1 MLYLVMEYCERSL
14 NDHYV
19 AYREAGKIVPE
30 DELKKILKQGLK
42 GLLCLHAHEMV
53 HLDIKP

>member
-1 MLYLVMEYCERSL
+1 MEYCERSL